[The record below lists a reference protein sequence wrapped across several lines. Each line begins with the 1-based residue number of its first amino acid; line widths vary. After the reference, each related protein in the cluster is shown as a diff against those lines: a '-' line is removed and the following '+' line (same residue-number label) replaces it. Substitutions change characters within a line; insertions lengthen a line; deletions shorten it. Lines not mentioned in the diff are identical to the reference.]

1 MLSDQN
7 KAKLKLLLESVPH
20 KVRLEI
26 MMHIQ
31 MALARLLKFK
41 NAEFTAV
48 VGYFGQVYRS

>member
-7 KAKLKLLLESVPH
+7 KARLKLLLESVPQ

-31 MALARLLKFK
+31 MAEGQANARLTLSKELREILGE
-41 NAEFTAV
+41 NLSE
-48 VGYFGQVYRS
+48 R